1 MSSTNLLES
10 KMRELGRQTI
20 RAGDSTFVPN
30 LLEWMGRAFG
40 DAVERAN
47 YKGARPGVTQLE
59 SLIQALPAAI
69 YATDVAGRITFYNE
83 AAAEL
88 WGCRPELGKS
98 EFCGS
103 WKLYWPDGRP
113 MPHGQ
118 CPMALALKEQREVRG
133 MEAVAERPDGTRVR
147 FVPYPT
153 PLYDVSGTL
162 IGAVNMLI
170 DITDRKRADLHAQRL
185 ASIVESSDDAIV
197 SKDLNGII
205 TSWNG
210 GAERLFG
217 YKAEEVIGKPI
228 TILIPA
234 DRIDEEPEIIER
246 VRRGERVDHYDTVR
260 RRKDGSLIDISLTVS
275 PLKDADGRIVGA
287 SKIARDITE
296 RKRAQEQQK
305 LLVKEMKHRIKN
317 SLATVQAI
325 ATQTLNQHV
334 EERDAFIARL
344 HALGNAHDLLTSETW
359 QTASLHAIVTQ
370 ALKPFQEQHHERI
383 AVEGPAD
390 VWLDATKSVVVAMVI
405 HELAT
410 NALKYG
416 ALSNGSGHVS
426 VTWDQHSQPS
436 LVKLVWRES
445 GGPEVGP
452 PERKGFGSHL
462 IERAFGGQLGMA
474 QLVFS
479 PQGLT
484 CMLEV
489 AEVDSTGSSGER
501 N

>member
-1 MSSTNLLES
+1 MS
-10 KMRELGRQTI
+10 ELGRVRDRGENTL
-20 RAGDSTFVPN
+20 VPG
-30 LLEWMGRAFG
+30 LLGWMGAAFG
-40 DAVERAN
+40 DAVERA
-47 YKGARPGVTQLE
+47 GVRPFRLGRAQMEDV
-59 SLIQALPAAI
+59 IRALPAAI
-69 YATDVAGRITFYNE
+69 YTTDAAGRITFYNE

-88 WGCRPELGKS
+88 WGCCPELGKS

-118 CPMALALKEQREVRG
+118 CPMAIALKERREIRG
-133 MEAVAERPDGTRVR
+133 MEAVAERPDGSFVH

-153 PLYDVSGTL
+153 PLYDASGTL

-170 DITDRKRADLHAQRL
+170 DISDRKRADMQAQRL
-185 ASIVESSDDAIV
+185 AAIVESSDDAIV

-205 TSWNG
+205 TSWNH

-217 YKAEEVIGKPI
+217 YTAEEVIGKPI
-228 TILIPA
+228 TMLIPP
-234 DRIDEEPEIIER
+234 DRMGEEPEIIGR

-305 LLVKEMKHRIKN
+305 LLVNEMKHRIKN

-325 ATQTLNQHV
+325 ATQTLNQHAK
-334 EERDAFIARL
+334 ERDAFIARL

-359 QTASLHAIVTQ
+359 DTASLHAIVTQ

-383 AVEGPAD
+383 AVEGPAN
-390 VWLDATKSVVVAMVI
+390 VWLNSTKSVIVAMVV

-410 NALKYG
+410 NAIKYG
-416 ALSNGSGHVS
+416 ALSNGSGRVS
-426 VTWDQHSQPS
+426 VAWKQHSQPN
-436 LVKLVWRES
+436 LVKLVWQES
-445 GGPEVGP
+445 GGPKVSP
-452 PERKGFGSHL
+452 PKQKGFGSHL
-462 IERAFGGQLGMA
+462 IERAFGGQLGSA

-479 PQGLT
+479 PQGVSCT
-484 CMLEV
+484 LEV
-489 AEVDSTGSSGER
+489 G
-501 N
+501 

>member
-1 MSSTNLLES
+1 MS
-10 KMRELGRQTI
+10 ELGRI
-20 RAGDSTFVPN
+20 RDRGENTLVPD
-30 LLEWMGRAFG
+30 LLGWMGAAFG
-40 DAVERAN
+40 DAVERT
-47 YKGARPGVTQLE
+47 GVRSFRLGRAQME
-59 SLIQALPAAI
+59 DVIRILPAAI
-69 YATDVAGRITFYNE
+69 YTTDAAGRITFYNE

-103 WKLYWPDGRP
+103 WKLFWPDGRP
-113 MPHGQ
+113 MPHRQ
-118 CPMALALKEQREVRG
+118 CPMAVALKEQREVRG
-133 MEAVAERPDGTRVR
+133 MEAVAERPDGTLVH

-153 PLYDVSGTL
+153 PLYDASGTL

-170 DITDRKRADLHAQRL
+170 DITDRKRADIHAQRL

-205 TSWNG
+205 TSWNR

-217 YKAEEVIGKPI
+217 YSSEEVIGKPI
-228 TILIPA
+228 TILIPE

-260 RRKDGSLIDISLTVS
+260 RRKDGGLIHISLTVS

-325 ATQTLNQHV
+325 ATQTLNQHA

-359 QTASLHAIVTQ
+359 QAASLQAIVTQ

-383 AVEGPAD
+383 AVEGPANM
-390 VWLDATKSVVVAMVI
+390 WLDSTKAVVVAMVV

-416 ALSNGSGHVS
+416 ALSNGSGYVS
-426 VTWDQHSQPS
+426 VKWMQHSQPS
-436 LVKLVWRES
+436 LVKLVWQES
-445 GGPEVGP
+445 GGPEISP
-452 PERKGFGSHL
+452 PQRKGFGSHL
-462 IERAFGGQLGMA
+462 IERAFGGQLGTA

-479 PQGLT
+479 PQGLSCT
-484 CMLEV
+484 LEV
-489 AEVDSTGSSGER
+489 EL
-501 N
+501 

>member
-1 MSSTNLLES
+1 MS
-10 KMRELGRQTI
+10 ELGRVRDRGENTL
-20 RAGDSTFVPN
+20 VPD
-30 LLEWMGRAFG
+30 LLGWMGAAFG
-40 DAVERAN
+40 DAVERA
-47 YKGARPGVTQLE
+47 GVRPLRLGSAQMEDV
-59 SLIQALPAAI
+59 IRALPAAI
-69 YATDVAGRITFYNE
+69 YTTDAAGRITFYNE

-133 MEAVAERPDGTRVR
+133 MEAVAERPDGYPCPFRSLSNAPVRCLGHPHRCCEHAESTSPTANAPTCMRSGLHQLSNRQTTRLSAR
-147 FVPYPT
+147 TSTASLQAGMAVP
-153 PLYDVSGTL
+153 SGCSA
-162 IGAVNMLI
+162 IGP
-170 DITDRKRADLHAQRL
+170 
-185 ASIVESSDDAIV
+185 
-197 SKDLNGII
+197 
-205 TSWNG
+205 
-210 GAERLFG
+210 
-217 YKAEEVIGKPI
+217 EEVIGKPI

-296 RKRAQEQQK
+296 RKRAQEQQR

-325 ATQTLNQHV
+325 ATQTLNQHA

-359 QTASLHAIVTQ
+359 QAASLQAIVTQ

-383 AVEGPAD
+383 AVEGPAN
-390 VWLDATKSVVVAMVI
+390 VWLDSTKSVVVAMVV

-416 ALSNGSGHVS
+416 ALSNGSGRVS
-426 VTWDQHSQPS
+426 VAWKQHSQPN
-436 LVKLVWRES
+436 LVKLVWQES
-445 GGPEVGP
+445 GGPEISP
-452 PERKGFGSHL
+452 PQRKGFGSHL
-462 IERAFGGQLGMA
+462 IERAFGGQLGTA

-479 PQGLT
+479 PQGLSCT
-484 CMLEV
+484 LEVELTDAHGRESDAAMLE
-489 AEVDSTGSSGER
+489 R
-501 N
+501 R

>member
-1 MSSTNLLES
+1 MT
-10 KMRELGRQTI
+10 
-20 RAGDSTFVPN
+20 AGENTFVPD
-30 LLEWMGRAFG
+30 LLQWMGRAFG
-40 DAVERAN
+40 DAVERAR
-47 YKGARPGVTQLE
+47 YQQRLAGGSQLE
-59 SLIQALPAAI
+59 DLVQALPAAV
-69 YATDVAGRITFYNE
+69 YATDAAGRITFYNE

-88 WGCRPELGKS
+88 WGCRPELGRS

-118 CPMALALKEQREVRG
+118 CPMALALKEQRVVRG
-133 MEAVAERPDGTRVR
+133 MEAMAERPDGTFVH

-153 PLYDVSGTL
+153 PLYDASGTL
-162 IGAVNMLI
+162 IGGVNMLI
-170 DITDRKRADLHAQRL
+170 DISDRKRADMQAQRL
-185 ASIVESSDDAIV
+185 AAIVESSDDAIV

-205 TSWNG
+205 TSWNR
-210 GAERLFG
+210 GAELLFG
-217 YKAEEVIGKPI
+217 YRAEEVIGKPI

-234 DRIDEEPEIIER
+234 DRIDEEPVIIER

-275 PLKDADGRIVGA
+275 PLKDGDGRIIGA

-296 RKRAQEQQK
+296 RKRAQEQQN

-325 ATQTLNQHV
+325 ATQTLNQHA

-359 QTASLHAIVTQ
+359 QTASLQAIVTQ
-370 ALKPFQEQHHERI
+370 ALKPFQEQHDERI

-390 VWLDATKSVVVAMVI
+390 VWLDSTKSVMVAMVI

-426 VTWDQHSQPS
+426 VTWERHFQPN

-445 GGPEVGP
+445 GGPEISP
-452 PERKGFGSHL
+452 PQRKGFGSHL
-462 IERAFGGQLGMA
+462 IERAFGGQLGTA
-474 QLVFS
+474 ELVFS
-479 PQGLT
+479 PQGVCCT
-484 CMLEV
+484 LEV
-489 AEVDSTGSSGER
+489 ER
-501 N
+501 WSH